1 MNQFLLHCTG
11 SVRNRLPKSIRVDF
25 SDSDAVAS
33 HTCDQSFVLPTGLVQ
48 TDYEYFQAVLNSV
61 IMYNATFNVV

>member
-1 MNQFLLHCTG
+1 M
-11 SVRNRLPKSIRVDF
+11 DF

-61 IMYNATFNVV
+61 IMDNAIFNVV